1 MGGKGNFPANRAEK
15 AYMHGQN
22 LLHIRG
28 GRSIRG
34 FPIDPSA
41 DVPANAS
48 DLSTPDEIELE
59 HQREEL
65 RMAQEERK
73 SFGWLR
79 KGFVAVL
86 AVLVMVA
93 TMAVFTLTVG
103 LVGGPAALILPSLSV
118 LAGSGGAGVF
128 FWRMYAERIPARA

>member
-1 MGGKGNFPANRAEK
+1 
-15 AYMHGQN
+15 MHGQN
-22 LLHIRG
+22 LLHNRG
-28 GRSIRG
+28 GHSGGEAAVRV
-34 FPIDPSA
+34 A
-41 DVPANAS
+41 EDVPANAS
-48 DLSTPDEIELE
+48 DLRTTDEIDLE

-86 AVLVMVA
+86 AVLVAVA
-93 TMAVFTLTVG
+93 AMAVFTLTVG
-103 LVGGPAALILPSLSV
+103 LVSGPVELILPSLSV
-118 LAGSGGAGVF
+118 LAGTGGAGIF

>member
-1 MGGKGNFPANRAEK
+1 
-15 AYMHGQN
+15 MHGQN
-22 LLHIRG
+22 LLHNRG
-28 GRSIRG
+28 GHSG
-34 FPIDPSA
+34 GEA
-41 DVPANAS
+41 AAKGAEDVPANAS
-48 DLSTPDEIELE
+48 DLWTSDEIELE

-86 AVLVMVA
+86 AVLVAVA

-103 LVGGPAALILPSLSV
+103 LVSGPIQLILPSLSV
-118 LAGSGGAGVF
+118 LAGTGGAGIF

>member
-1 MGGKGNFPANRAEK
+1 MDDQGN
-15 AYMHGQN
+15 
-22 LLHIRG
+22 LHNG
-28 GRSIRG
+28 AGRSVE
-34 FPIDPSA
+34 

-48 DLSTPDEIELE
+48 DLLTAEEIELE
-59 HQREEL
+59 HRREGL

-86 AVLVMVA
+86 SVLVMVA

-103 LVGGPAALILPSLSV
+103 LVGGPVELILPSLSV

-128 FWRMYAERIPARA
+128 FWRMYAERIPARV

>member
-1 MGGKGNFPANRAEK
+1 
-15 AYMHGQN
+15 MHGQDF
-22 LLHIRG
+22 LHIRG
-28 GRSIRG
+28 GHSARG
-34 FPIDPSA
+34 LPTEPSP

-48 DLSTPDEIELE
+48 DLATPEQIELE

-86 AVLVMVA
+86 MVLVMVA

-103 LVGGPAALILPSLSV
+103 LLSGPVQLVVPALSI
-118 LAGSGGAGVF
+118 LAGSGGAGVY

>member
-1 MGGKGNFPANRAEK
+1 LPT
-15 AYMHGQN
+15 
-22 LLHIRG
+22 
-28 GRSIRG
+28 
-34 FPIDPSA
+34 DPSP

-48 DLSTPDEIELE
+48 DLLTAAEIELE

-103 LVGGPAALILPSLSV
+103 LLSGPVQLVVPALSI
-118 LAGSGGAGVF
+118 LAGSGGAGVY

>member
-1 MGGKGNFPANRAEK
+1 
-15 AYMHGQN
+15 MHGQKF
-22 LLHIRG
+22 LHIRG
-28 GRSIRG
+28 EHSVRR
-34 FPIDPSA
+34 FPSEPSP

-65 RMAQEERK
+65 RMAQEERR

-86 AVLVMVA
+86 GVLVAVA

-103 LVGGPAALILPSLSV
+103 LVSGPIELILPALSV
-118 LAGSGGAGVF
+118 LAGSGGAGIF
-128 FWRMYAERIPARA
+128 FWRMYAERIPTRV

>member
-1 MGGKGNFPANRAEK
+1 MQGQKFLHNKRGESFRSALSDRSAE
-15 AYMHGQN
+15 
-22 LLHIRG
+22 
-28 GRSIRG
+28 
-34 FPIDPSA
+34 

-48 DLSTPDEIELE
+48 DLRTAEEIELE

-65 RMAQEERK
+65 RMAQEKRR

-86 AVLVMVA
+86 AVL
-93 TMAVFTLTVG
+93 MAVAAMAVITLTIG
-103 LVGGPAALILPSLSV
+103 LVRGPYEMVLPALSI
-118 LAGSGGAGVF
+118 LAGTGGAGVF

>member
-1 MGGKGNFPANRAEK
+1 MR
-15 AYMHGQN
+15 GQKF
-22 LLHIRG
+22 LHVRG
-28 GRSIRG
+28 ERSIRG
-34 FPIDPSA
+34 FPIDLSP

-48 DLSTPDEIELE
+48 DLSTADEIELE

-93 TMAVFTLTVG
+93 AMAVFTLTVG
-103 LVGGPAALILPSLSV
+103 LVSGPVELVVPALSV
-118 LAGSGGAGVF
+118 LAGSGGAGVY

>member
-1 MGGKGNFPANRAEK
+1 
-15 AYMHGQN
+15 MHGQKF
-22 LLHIRG
+22 LHNRG
-28 GRSIRG
+28 ERSFRRFLIE
-34 FPIDPSA
+34 PSPE

-48 DLSTPDEIELE
+48 DLRTPGEIELE
-59 HQREEL
+59 YQREEL

-93 TMAVFTLTVG
+93 MMAVFTLTVG
-103 LVGGPAALILPSLSV
+103 LLGGPIELILPSLSV

>member
-1 MGGKGNFPANRAEK
+1 MDDQGILHNRS
-15 AYMHGQN
+15 
-22 LLHIRG
+22 R
-28 GRSIRG
+28 RSG
-34 FPIDPSA
+34 EDS
-41 DVPANAS
+41 PANAS
-48 DLSTPDEIELE
+48 DLRTPEEIDLE

-65 RMAQEERK
+65 RMAQEERR

-86 AVLVMVA
+86 GVLVAVA

-103 LVGGPAALILPSLSV
+103 LVSGPVELILPSLSV
-118 LAGSGGAGVF
+118 LAGTGGAGIF

>member
-1 MGGKGNFPANRAEK
+1 MHAQKVLHNRGE
-15 AYMHGQN
+15 
-22 LLHIRG
+22 
-28 GRSIRG
+28 RSFRR
-34 FPIDPSA
+34 FLSEPSPE

-48 DLSTPDEIELE
+48 DLQTPDEIELE
-59 HQREEL
+59 YQREEL

-86 AVLVMVA
+86 LVLVMVA
-93 TMAVFTLTVG
+93 MMAVFTLTVG
-103 LVGGPAALILPSLSV
+103 LVSGPIELILPSLSV
-118 LAGSGGAGVF
+118 LAGSGGAGIF

>member
-1 MGGKGNFPANRAEK
+1 MR
-15 AYMHGQN
+15 GQKF
-22 LLHIRG
+22 LHVRG
-28 GRSIRG
+28 ERSIRG
-34 FPIDPSA
+34 FPIDLSP

-48 DLSTPDEIELE
+48 DLSTADEIELE

-103 LVGGPAALILPSLSV
+103 LVSGPVELVVPALSV
-118 LAGSGGAGVF
+118 LAGSGGAGVY

>member
-1 MGGKGNFPANRAEK
+1 LPTE
-15 AYMHGQN
+15 
-22 LLHIRG
+22 
-28 GRSIRG
+28 
-34 FPIDPSA
+34 PSP
-41 DVPANAS
+41 DLPANAS
-48 DLSTPDEIELE
+48 DLLTPEQIELE

-86 AVLVMVA
+86 AVLVLVA

-103 LVGGPAALILPSLSV
+103 LLSGPVELVVPALSI
-118 LAGSGGAGVF
+118 LAGSGGAGVY